1 MSQINPFAGA
11 IAQTPQAAKLA
22 AIDRD
27 AQVHKATLKQRSTG
41 YTSDQKV
48 DEFVESADTV
58 SAVGDDD
65 QHHDPRQK
73 KRHRPVISPSDDRD
87 SEGSHLDI
95 TA

>member
-27 AQVHKATLKQRSTG
+27 AQVRKTAEKLRSG
-41 YTSDQKV
+41 GSVDHNV

-65 QHHDPRQK
+65 RHDDPREK
-73 KRHRPVISPSDDRD
+73 KRRRRHAPDVAATDGETP
-87 SEGSHLDI
+87 HLDV